1 MLTQI
6 RQFSRESLL
15 SYIEDCHGLTPY
27 DLEQR
32 DIDTNSHS
40 DVADAI
46 ECYGWA
52 PDCQEY
58 LEAPDAQH

>member
-1 MLTQI
+1 MTPSV
-6 RQFSRESLL
+6 RNFSRASLL

-27 DLEQR
+27 DLEER
-32 DIDTNSHS
+32 EIDTKSRS

-52 PDCQEY
+52 ADCFGY
-58 LEAPDAQH
+58 CS